1 MDWGKIAGD
10 FANFQE
16 KASAKLNEAADL
28 AKVKI
33 EEAKY
38 RLQPPLV
45 IGQHEVS
52 IIKKLADG
60 GFSEVFL
67 AKSVHDPN
75 EKFALKR
82 MVCQNGPAKADAK
95 AELKILKAFSAHPN
109 IITVL
114 GGTARTMVVP
124 GQNYESMEVHFLFPF
139 YEEGSAFDVMWKALE
154 ANRASGSGNGG
165 GFGGSSGGGQR
176 GFGSN
181 NVWPFPEV
189 ELVRVLGGVASA
201 LIAMH
206 KKGYAHRDIKV
217 SFKSAKSVSCVCLY
231 VSMFVCFYQ
240 THQFSFS
247 FIYIY
252 SHTISY
258 SVLEVGF

>member
-154 ANRASGSGNGG
+154 ANRAGNGG

-217 SFKSAKSVSCVCLY
+217 SFKSAKSVSWCVVQCL
-231 VSMFVCFYQ
+231 FVF
-240 THQFSFS
+240 TKLTNFLFLS
-247 FIYIY
+247 YIY

-258 SVLEVGF
+258 WVLEVGF